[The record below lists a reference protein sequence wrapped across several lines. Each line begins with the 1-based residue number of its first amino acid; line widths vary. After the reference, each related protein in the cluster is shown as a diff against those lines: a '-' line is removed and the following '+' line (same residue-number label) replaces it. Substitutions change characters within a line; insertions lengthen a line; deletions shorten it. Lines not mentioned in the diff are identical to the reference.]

1 MAKMTK
7 ADIQKRQLEIMTKMD
22 EMDEKTNAREAKMRA
37 LTSEEQKGALT
48 EEQKR
53 ELEALK
59 AEQRSQDIEYDALVR
74 ESAGLSARAKAMA
87 TGKDLEQIRERED
100 YGAKIREMVND
111 CFTNR
116 RAANATTILANA
128 ITKDPGGD
136 NNTEANLQ
144 AGGLI
149 PVEIR
154 PIIDTKVPGTE
165 LPDDLVMVTGVTGTQ
180 VIPYSINDVKF
191 TVEGEV
197 TKVNEQPL
205 DFANI
210 TTSPKRVAASVPV
223 SRRAVANAAFDII
236 AFITYKF
243 QKGWA
248 IFRALHI
255 YAHGNYTKLQSPF
268 AQVTVKELTLDE
280 NIGKNLAKE
289 IAEMYDLGFEGDPEL
304 IFDKTTEVD
313 LKFTKLIPGTTDSN
327 RTVVENGQCV
337 GYRYHISPFVD
348 YTIDANGVASKDFV
362 GEGENK
368 KAVRYIAIGHF
379 GYLNEQVY
387 ADGIEFNIDGTSS
400 ANFDRNVIALGM
412 GLDYSLVEMSSKVN
426 GNTSGKP
433 QAFKLIKLIEP
444 ASSNEIGG

>member
-1 MAKMTK
+1 
-7 ADIQKRQLEIMTKMD
+7 MTKMD

-37 LTSEEQKGALT
+37 LTSEEQKGT
-48 EEQKR
+48 ITDEQKR

-59 AEQRSQDIEYDALVR
+59 AEQRSQDIAYDALVR
-74 ESAGLSARAKAMA
+74 ESEGLSARAKAMA
-87 TGKDLEQIRERED
+87 TGKELEQIRERED
-100 YGAKIREMVND
+100 YGAKIREMIQD
-111 CFTNR
+111 CYTNR

-128 ITKDPGGD
+128 ITTGADQNVTG
-136 NNTEANLQ
+136 NLE

-165 LPDDLVMVTGVTGTQ
+165 LPEDLVMVTGVTGTQ

-197 TKVNEQPL
+197 TKVEEQAL

-223 SRRAVANAAFDII
+223 SRRAVAQAAFDIV
-236 AFITYKF
+236 AFLTFKF

-248 IFRALHI
+248 QFRALHI
-255 YAHGNYTKLQSPF
+255 YAHGEYDKLQSPF
-268 AQVTVKELTLDE
+268 AQVDVVELTLDE
-280 NIGKNLAKE
+280 NIGENIAKE
-289 IAEMYDLGFEGDPEL
+289 IAKMYDLGFEGDPE
-304 IFDKTTEVD
+304 IIMDKTTEVA
-313 LKFTKLIPGTTDSN
+313 LKFKKLIPGTTDSN
-327 RTVVENGQCV
+327 RTVVQDGQCV
-337 GYRYHISPFVD
+337 GYRYHVSPFID
-348 YTIDANGVASKDFV
+348 YAIAANGIATKDANYS
-362 GEGENK
+362 
-368 KAVRYIAIGHF
+368 YIGIGHF

-400 ANFDRNVIALGM
+400 ANFDRNVIAMGM
-412 GLDYSLVEMSSKVN
+412 SLDYSLVELSSKVN

>member
-37 LTSEEQKGALT
+37 LTSEDQKGT
-48 EEQKR
+48 ITDEQKR

-128 ITKDPGGD
+128 ITSGD
-136 NNTEANLQ
+136 DQNTTANLE

-154 PIIDTKVPGTE
+154 PIIDTKVPGIE
-165 LPDDLVMVTGVTGTQ
+165 LPEDLVMVTGVTGTQ

-197 TKVNEQPL
+197 TKVAEQAL

-248 IFRALHI
+248 MFRALHI
-255 YAHGNYTKLQSPF
+255 YAHGNYAKLQSPF
-268 AQVTVKELTLDE
+268 AQVDVVELTLDE

-289 IAEMYDLGFEGDPEL
+289 IAKMYDLGFEGDPEL
-304 IFDKTTEVD
+304 IMDKTTEVD

-327 RTVVENGQCV
+327 RTVIQDGQCV
-337 GYRYHISPFVD
+337 GYRYHVSPYID
-348 YTIDANGVASKDFV
+348 YSIDADGVATKGDDRFI
-362 GEGENK
+362 G
-368 KAVRYIAIGHF
+368 IGHF

-387 ADGIEFNIDGTSS
+387 ADDIEFNIDGTSS

-426 GNTSGKP
+426 GNTNGKP
-433 QAFKLIKLIEP
+433 QAFKLIKLVEP

>member
-7 ADIQKRQLEIMTKMD
+7 ADIQKRQMEIMTKMD

-37 LTSEEQKGALT
+37 LTSEEQKGTIT

-87 TGKDLEQIRERED
+87 SGKELENIRERED
-100 YGAKIREMVND
+100 YGAKIRELVND
-111 CFTNR
+111 CYTNR

-128 ITKDPGGD
+128 ITTGADQNVTG
-136 NNTEANLQ
+136 NLE

-165 LPDDLVMVTGVTGTQ
+165 LPEDLVMVTGVTGTQ

-197 TKVNEQPL
+197 TKVEEQKL

-223 SRRAVANAAFDII
+223 SRRAVAQAAFDIV

-248 IFRALHI
+248 QFRALHI
-255 YAHGNYTKLQSPF
+255 YAHGEYDKLQSPF
-268 AQVTVKELTLDE
+268 AQVDVVELTLDQ
-280 NIGKNLAKE
+280 NIGKNLARE
-289 IAEMYDLGFEGDPEL
+289 IAAMYDLGFEGDPE
-304 IFDKTTEVD
+304 IIMDKTTEVD

-327 RTVVENGQCV
+327 RTVVQDGQCV
-337 GYRYHISPFVD
+337 GYRYKVSPYID
-348 YTIDANGVASKDFV
+348 YAIASNGTASKD
-362 GEGENK
+362 
-368 KAVRYIAIGHF
+368 ATYRYIGIGHF

-387 ADGIEFNIDGTSS
+387 ADGIEFNVDGTSQ
-400 ANFDRNVIALGM
+400 ANFDRNVIGLGM
-412 GLDYSLVEMSSKVN
+412 GLDYSLVELSSKVN

-444 ASSNEIGG
+444 ASSSEL

>member
-1 MAKMTK
+1 MTKMTK
-7 ADIQKRQLEIMTKMD
+7 ADIKKRQLEIMTKLD
-22 EMDEKTNAREAKMRA
+22 EMDEKTNVREAKMRT
-37 LTSEEQKGALT
+37 LTSEEQKD
-48 EEQKR
+48 
-53 ELEALK
+53 ELAKLQ

-87 TGKDLEQIRERED
+87 TGKEMEQIRERED
-100 YGAKIREMVND
+100 YGAKIRELVND

-128 ITKDPGGD
+128 ITDGAD
-136 NNTEANLQ
+136 QNVTANLE
-144 AGGLI
+144 AGKLI

-154 PIIDTKVPGTE
+154 PIIDTKVPGIE
-165 LPDDLVMVTGVTGTQ
+165 LPEDLVMVTGVTGTQ

-197 TKVNEQPL
+197 TKVAEQAL

-248 IFRALHI
+248 MFRALHI
-255 YAHGNYTKLQSPF
+255 YAHGNYAKLQSPF
-268 AQVTVKELTLDE
+268 AQVTVETLTLDE
-280 NIGKNLAKE
+280 NIGKNLAKKV
-289 IAEMYDLGFEGDPEL
+289 AEMYDLGFEGDPEL
-304 IFDKTTEVD
+304 IMDKTTEVD

-327 RTVVENGQCV
+327 RTVIQDGQCV
-337 GYRYHISPFVD
+337 GYRYHVSPYID
-348 YTIDANGVASKDFV
+348 YTINANGVATKETD
-362 GEGENK
+362 
-368 KAVRYIAIGHF
+368 RYIGIGHF

-412 GLDYSLVEMSSKVN
+412 SLDYSLVEMSSKVN
-426 GNTSGKP
+426 GNTNDKP
-433 QAFKLIKLIEP
+433 QAFKLIKLVEP

>member
-7 ADIQKRQLEIMTKMD
+7 ADIQKRQMDIMTKMD

-37 LTSEEQKGALT
+37 LTSEEQKGNIT
-48 EEQKR
+48 DEQKR
-53 ELEALK
+53 ELESLK
-59 AEQRSQDIEYDALVR
+59 AEQRNQDIEYDALVR

-128 ITKDPGGD
+128 ITTGD
-136 NNTEANLQ
+136 DQNTTANLE

-149 PVEIR
+149 PVEIK
-154 PIIDTKVPGTE
+154 PIIDTKVPGIE
-165 LPDDLVMVTGVTGTQ
+165 LPEDLVMVTGVTGTQ

-191 TVEGEV
+191 SVEGEV
-197 TKVNEQPL
+197 TKVAEQSL

-248 IFRALHI
+248 MFRALHI
-255 YAHGNYTKLQSPF
+255 YAHGNYDKLQSPF
-268 AQVTVKELTLDE
+268 AQVDVVELTLDE

-289 IAEMYDLGFEGDPEL
+289 IAKMYDLGFEGDPE
-304 IFDKTTEVD
+304 IIMDKTTEVD

-327 RTVVENGQCV
+327 RTVIQDGQCV
-337 GYRYHISPFVD
+337 GYRYHVSPYID
-348 YTIDANGVASKDFV
+348 YSINAQGVATKGKD
-362 GEGENK
+362 
-368 KAVRYIAIGHF
+368 RYIGIGHF

-387 ADGIEFNIDGTSS
+387 ADGIEFNVDGTSS

-426 GNTSGKP
+426 GNTSDKP
-433 QAFKLIKLIEP
+433 QAFKLIKIVEP
-444 ASSNEIGG
+444 VSSNVIGG

>member
-1 MAKMTK
+1 MAQMTK
-7 ADIQKRQLEIMTKMD
+7 ADIQKRQLEIMTKLD
-22 EMDEKTNAREAKMRA
+22 EMDEKTNVREAKIRT
-37 LTSEEQKGALT
+37 LTSEEQK
-48 EEQKR
+48 EER
-53 ELEALK
+53 EKLM

-74 ESAGLSARAKAMA
+74 ESAGLSARAKALA
-87 TGKDLEQIRERED
+87 TGKELSQIRERED

-128 ITKDPGGD
+128 VKDGAD
-136 NNTEANLQ
+136 QNVTAHLE
-144 AGGLI
+144 AGGLV

-154 PIIDTKVPGTE
+154 PIIDTKVTGIE
-165 LPDDLVMVTGVTGTQ
+165 LPEDLVMVTGVTGTQ

-197 TKVNEQPL
+197 TKVAEQAL

-248 IFRALHI
+248 MFRALHI
-255 YAHGNYTKLQSPF
+255 YAHGEYTKLQSPF
-268 AQVTVKELTLDE
+268 AQVNVVQLTLDE

-289 IAEMYDLGFEGDPEL
+289 IAKMYDLGFEGDPE
-304 IFDKTTEVD
+304 IIMDKTTEVD

-327 RTVVENGQCV
+327 RTVIQDGQCV
-337 GYRYHISPFVD
+337 GYRYHVSPYID
-348 YTIDANGVASKDFV
+348 YSINAQGVATK
-362 GEGENK
+362 GED
-368 KAVRYIAIGHF
+368 RYIGIGHF

-426 GNTSGKP
+426 GNTNGKP

>member
-7 ADIQKRQLEIMTKMD
+7 ADIQKRQMEIMTKMD

-37 LTSEEQKGALT
+37 LTSEEQKGTIT

-87 TGKDLEQIRERED
+87 SGKELENIRERED
-100 YGAKIREMVND
+100 YGAKIRELVND
-111 CFTNR
+111 CYTNR

-128 ITKDPGGD
+128 ITTGADQNVTG
-136 NNTEANLQ
+136 NLE

-165 LPDDLVMVTGVTGTQ
+165 LPEDLVMVTGVTGTQ

-197 TKVNEQPL
+197 TKVEEQKL

-223 SRRAVANAAFDII
+223 SRRAVAQAAFDIV

-248 IFRALHI
+248 QFRALHI
-255 YAHGNYTKLQSPF
+255 YAHGEYDKLQSPF
-268 AQVTVKELTLDE
+268 AQVDVVELTLDE

-289 IAEMYDLGFEGDPEL
+289 IAKMYDLGFEGDPE
-304 IFDKTTEVD
+304 IIMDKTTEVD

-327 RTVVENGQCV
+327 RTVVQDGQCV
-337 GYRYHISPFVD
+337 GYRYHVSPFID
-348 YTIDANGVASKDFV
+348 YAIASNGVATKD
-362 GEGENK
+362 
-368 KAVRYIAIGHF
+368 ATYRYIGIGHF

-400 ANFDRNVIALGM
+400 ANFDRNVIAMGM
-412 GLDYSLVEMSSKVN
+412 GLDYSLVELSSKVN

-444 ASSNEIGG
+444 ASSSEI